1 MMVYTCGSNVMV
13 WLNNELIVDC
23 DTTHPLHPERL
34 DQGAFLNNFAFQLH
48 KRQEVQVRFKDIEIV
63 VPKYV
68 NEDDEEIDM
77 FIGCDFLH

>member
-23 DTTHPLHPERL
+23 DTTNPLHPERL
-34 DQGAFLNNFAFQLH
+34 DQGSFLNNFAFQLH